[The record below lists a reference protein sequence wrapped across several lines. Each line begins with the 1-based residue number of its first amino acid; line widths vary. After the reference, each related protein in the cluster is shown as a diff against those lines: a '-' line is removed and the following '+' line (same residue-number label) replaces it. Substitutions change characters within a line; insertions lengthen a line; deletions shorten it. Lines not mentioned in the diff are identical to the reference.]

1 MRNYSFLDFFDKNG
15 NNLNFDYDSATN
27 SWSGS
32 IFIPK
37 VSTGLFGVAQIF
49 IIEQFEKSDGSTV
62 YGFPEKIDTGSVW
75 TLSWE
80 AVAPADIFLFQFDPT
95 SDVSFLQKY
104 DSIEVD
110 LYEDPAAY
118 ELSSGIVVSDDVL
131 QESLQI
137 NIALSS
143 YTENIF
149 QRVLTVKDA
158 DGNTVLTCL
167 VYGETEGVD
176 PRLETLMQNFGYKVD
191 ESTTPIF
198 YNTDINEPLTD
209 FITLNSKRKEM
220 MLEGSNIYSYVGS
233 YKSLINAINFF
244 GFPDLS
250 IREYWKNI
258 DITSDTFGKYKLG
271 DPIVVG
277 GSHNLNNTPVQL
289 PQSVFKKTNLFS
301 LTFKINDETGTY
313 DEYGLPVTQENYQY
327 TIEEAL
333 IKLYGL
339 KKILQ
344 ADYLPLNARIKD
356 IIGEASYYGK
366 NELEYIPSQ
375 SETQIYQLGIN
386 PSCEILPSSYV
397 YLDDLREIDDLI
409 FAEFTPYNIEKNIWI
424 GAGTSTGWLPN
435 PSVGEDNNPAGSP
448 YPGSAYTIAD
458 IANVMLGYFTRYANN
473 YSKQVSGLIPRGR
486 AGGIYEDKPGVPVGA
501 AVILKNTSFE
511 SITWENVNSTW
522 KQLQTGQ
529 NYIFDFEAGDPIHL
543 NDVFTITDTYT
554 STSISY
560 TAQSGDTP
568 QDIANG
574 LEIQWNLKITAS
586 EEPWRRFV
594 VSVEN
599 TTSGYVLRAEGIGV
613 DEIGYKYDFQPSV
626 TSSFSTKPTF
636 VKEIIARGNLYTW
649 GTVGYGDFYEIEWE
663 VIKDATSISP
673 AYYLNTRGSL
683 QDYDQY
689 PVVLPYVGDYTV
701 NLKLY
706 DTFNNVS
713 IGVDPCH
720 IYVEPKVAEFS
731 GYYRSFDPNAKW
743 QSQTY
748 EFDQFGSMWGVPV
761 EPTLTW
767 DEVNLTYDTLN
778 YGSQIMLNT
787 FKTFEDDFQLRNFQP
802 SGDESFPGPYNWG
815 NLNKAWSNLE
825 NQWWSSVS
833 VSGDQHASFR
843 INSFTP
849 NSNIYFSNGVIS
861 TTVTIP
867 ITVTTLQELA
877 DYLNSETDRLASL
890 FEYNAVQNVS
900 ESVVYIL
907 AVSKYSGE
915 HGNITVTTDTGVND
929 IDDFSPGI
937 NYNPTW
943 SDLKVINSSA
953 TLPQL
958 SFVTFSYDSSLI
970 NGKDRAVWKI
980 TNNSDPDW
988 EDIYFNSV
996 YLTYL
1001 FKNSGNYTITLELQ
1015 DSNTNK
1021 YELAKNMIMIK

>member
-37 VSTGLFGVAQIF
+37 VSTGLFGVSQIF
-49 IIEQFEKSDGSTV
+49 VIEQFEKSDGSTV

-80 AVAPADIFLFQFDPT
+80 AVAPADIFLFQFDPN

-104 DSIEVD
+104 DVIEVD
-110 LYEDPAAY
+110 LHEDASAY

-143 YTENIF
+143 LSENIF
-149 QRVLTVKDA
+149 QRILLVKDA
-158 DGNTVLTCL
+158 DGNTVLSCL

-258 DITSDTFGKYKLG
+258 DIQSDTFGKYKLG

-277 GSHNLNNTPVQL
+277 GSHNLNNSPVQL

-313 DEYGLPVTQENYQY
+313 DDYGLPITEENYQY

-344 ADYLPLNARIKD
+344 QDYLPLNARIKD

-375 SETQIYQLGIN
+375 SETQVYQLGIN

-397 YLDDLREIDDLI
+397 YLDDLREVDDLI
-409 FAEFTPYNIEKNIWI
+409 FAQFTPYNIEKNIWV
-424 GAGTSTGWLPN
+424 GAGTSTGWYPN

-458 IANVMLGYFTRYANN
+458 IANVMLGYFTRYATN
-473 YSKQVSGLIPRGR
+473 YAKQVSGLIPRGR
-486 AGGIYEDKPGVPVGA
+486 AGGIYEDQPGVPVGA

-511 SITWENVNSTW
+511 SITWANVNSTW
-522 KQLQTGQ
+522 KQLQSGQ
-529 NYIFDFEAGDPIHL
+529 NYILDFEAGDPIHL
-543 NDVFTITDTYT
+543 NDVFTITDSYT

-560 TAQSGDTP
+560 TAQFGDTP
-568 QDIANG
+568 QDVANG
-574 LEIQWNLKITAS
+574 LEAQWNIKIAAS
-586 EEPWRRFV
+586 QEPWRRFV
-594 VSVEN
+594 ISVVN
-599 TTSGYVLRAEGIGV
+599 TTSGYVLRTEGIGI
-613 DEIGYKYDFQPSV
+613 DEIGYQYDFQTSV
-626 TSSFSTKPTF
+626 TSSFVTKPTF
-636 VKEIIARGNLYTW
+636 VKEIIARGNLFTW
-649 GTVGYGDFYEIEWE
+649 ETIGYGDFYEIEWE
-663 VIKDATSISP
+663 IQKDATTISP

-689 PVVLPYVGDYTV
+689 PVILPYIGEYTV
-701 NLKLY
+701 NLSLY

-713 IGVDPCH
+713 IGVDPCT
-720 IYVEPKVAEFS
+720 IYVEPKVAEFT
-731 GYYRSFDPNAKW
+731 GFYRSFDPNAAW
-743 QSQTY
+743 QTQSY
-748 EFDQFGSMWGVPV
+748 EFEQFGAMWGVPV
-761 EPTLTW
+761 EPVLSW
-767 DEVNLTYDTLN
+767 DQVNLTYDTLN

-833 VSGDQHASFR
+833 VSGDQNASFR
-843 INSFTP
+843 ITSFTP
-849 NSNIYFSNGVIS
+849 NSNIYFSYGTTS

-877 DYLNSETDRLASL
+877 DYLNSETDQLASR

-900 ESVVYIL
+900 ENVVYVL
-907 AVSKYSGE
+907 AVAKYSGE

-929 IDDFSPGI
+929 IDNFSLGI

-943 SDLKVINSSA
+943 SDLKVVNDSA

-980 TNNSDPDW
+980 TNNSDPNW

>member
-15 NNLNFDYDSATN
+15 NNLNFDYDSTTN

-37 VSTGLFGVAQIF
+37 VSTGLFGVSQIF
-49 IIEQFEKSDGSTV
+49 VIEQFEKSDGSTI

-80 AVAPADIFLFQFDPT
+80 AISPADIFLFQFDPN

-104 DSIEVD
+104 DVIEVD
-110 LYEDPAAY
+110 LHEDPSAY

-143 YTENIF
+143 LSENIF
-149 QRVLTVKDA
+149 QRILLVKDA

-176 PRLETLMQNFGYKVD
+176 PRLQTLMQNFGYKVD

-258 DITSDTFGKYKLG
+258 DIQSDTFGKYKLG

-277 GSHNLNNTPVQL
+277 ESHNLNNSPVQL

-313 DEYGLPVTQENYQY
+313 DDYGLPVTEENYQY

-344 ADYLPLNARIKD
+344 QDYLPLNARIKD

-375 SETQIYQLGIN
+375 SETQVYQLGIN

-409 FAEFTPYNIEKNIWI
+409 FAQFTPYNIEKNIWV
-424 GAGTSTGWLPN
+424 GAGTSTGWYPN
-435 PSVGEDNNPAGSP
+435 PSVGEENNPAGEP

-458 IANVMLGYFTRYANN
+458 LTNVMLGYFTRYATN
-473 YSKQVSGLIPRGR
+473 YAKQVSGLIPRGR
-486 AGGIYEDKPGVPVGA
+486 AGGLYEDQPGVPVGA

-511 SITWENVNSTW
+511 SITWANVNSTW
-522 KQLQTGQ
+522 KQLQSGQ
-529 NYIFDFEAGDPIHL
+529 NYILDFEAGDPIHL
-543 NDVFTITDTYT
+543 NDVFIITDEYT
-554 STSISY
+554 SSSISY
-560 TAQSGDTP
+560 TALLGDTP
-568 QDIANG
+568 QDVANG
-574 LEIQWNLKITAS
+574 LETEWNIKIAAS
-586 EEPWRRFV
+586 QEPWRRFV
-594 VSVEN
+594 ISVVN
-599 TTSGYVLRAEGIGV
+599 TTSGYVLRTEGIGI
-613 DEIGYKYDFQPSV
+613 DEIGYKYDFQTSV
-626 TSSFSTKPTF
+626 TSSFVTKPTF

-649 GTVGYGDFYEIEWE
+649 ETIGYGDFYEIEWE
-663 VIKDATSISP
+663 IQKGTTDVSP

-689 PVVLPYVGDYTV
+689 PVVLPYVGEYTV
-701 NLKLY
+701 NLSLY

-713 IGVDPCH
+713 IGVDPCT
-720 IYVEPKVAEFS
+720 IYVEPKVAEFT
-731 GYYRSFDPNAKW
+731 GFYRSFDPNAAW
-743 QSQTY
+743 QTQSY
-748 EFDQFGSMWGVPV
+748 EFEQFGAMWGIPV
-761 EPTLTW
+761 EPNLRW
-767 DEVNLTYDTLN
+767 DQVNLTYDTLN

-815 NLNKAWSNLE
+815 NLNKAWLNLE
-825 NQWWSSVS
+825 DQWWSSVS
-833 VSGDQHASFR
+833 VSGDQNASFR
-843 INSFTP
+843 ITSFTP
-849 NSNIYFSNGVIS
+849 NSNIYFSYGTTS

-877 DYLNSETDRLASL
+877 DFLNSETDQLASR

-900 ESVVYIL
+900 ESVVYVL
-907 AVSKYSGE
+907 AVAKYSGE
-915 HGNITVTTDTGVND
+915 HGNVTVTTDTGVND
-929 IDDFSPGI
+929 IDNFSLGI

-943 SDLKVINSSA
+943 SDLKVINDSE

-980 TNNSDPDW
+980 TNNSDPNS